1 MCALKGSAFVSSAGM
16 VLAPSVTEVAARHGA
31 TEPPR
36 REVTSPQA
44 MAPCAA
50 CAPSGRDTLM
60 RLSNL
65 TVPIMPTL
73 RPKLRKVARRSFSMV
88 MALDN
93 QPDAHCCPD
102 YACGSPLCATVI
114 S

>member
-1 MCALKGSAFVSSAGM
+1 MTTGADKSLRPARLSSPLGAAL
-16 VLAPSVTEVAARHGA
+16 PSRHA
-31 TEPPR
+31 VRSRPR
-36 REVTSPQA
+36 RRWHLARLALPRAETS
-44 MAPCAA
+44 
-50 CAPSGRDTLM
+50 SLM
-60 RLSNL
+60 RVSNL

-73 RPKLRKVARRSFSMV
+73 RPKLRKVPRRSFSMV

-93 QPDAHCCPD
+93 QRDAHCCPD